1 MKDIGIDFEKYN
13 AEYTSTFGGPDK
25 LNKLNECINE
35 DGNDIDKCKKIINE
49 KNAQFPIS
57 ILKVLQKYQ
66 RMILLLV

>member
-49 KNAQFPIS
+49 KNA
-57 ILKVLQKYQ
+57 
-66 RMILLLV
+66 